1 MYYAHR
7 TLSSDK
13 SQWHLLT
20 DHLKAVACLAG
31 KFADYFDAG
40 PWAEIAGILHDAGK
54 FSKEFQRRLAGAKDK
69 VDHSTAGAR
78 YITEVWG
85 DKTRL
90 SRILAYVIAGHH
102 SGLADFGS
110 ISSAEDRALARR
122 LVRDVKS
129 YKEALQTHIPDAAKA
144 MPTFPLT
151 PGFHSGLQLSLFIRM
166 LFSSLVDADSL
177 DTEYYAKRAQADFRG
192 NHQSMEV
199 LWERYNRYMRKK
211 FHTATNQVELARA
224 ELLAESLNAALGEQ
238 GLYSLNLPT
247 GSGKTL
253 ISLGF
258 ALRHAM
264 RHGLRRIIFV
274 IPYTSIIEQN
284 ANVFRKAIGAENVLE
299 HHSNVQLNADE
310 DIEHTDE
317 SLKLR
322 KKLSLATE
330 NWDYPVI
337 VTTNVQFFESLF
349 SNKRS
354 QCRKLHNLAKSVI
367 VLDEAQMMNGEFYKP
382 SLYAI
387 EELARN
393 YGATIV
399 FSTATQPLVDKLFSQ
414 PVELKKISRDVK
426 QRFPQFQRVRIEQ
439 LGAVNYDSLTE
450 LLLENKQAL
459 CIVNTRKAAR
469 KMYKKVSDIL
479 GEDSVFH
486 LSARMC
492 PAHRTNKL
500 KSIRQLLKKKKP
512 CILISTQL
520 IECGVDV
527 DFPVVYR
534 ELAGLDSIVQ
544 AAGRCNRE
552 GSEATSTTFVFEFQE
567 TWRSGWFA
575 MTAAAARK
583 ILQRYRDN
591 SLSDEAIKDYFKEL
605 YFYQTGGGT
614 QSDKTDRYHILD
626 QLGERAA
633 ELAFPFETV
642 SRQFKL
648 IQSDTSTVIVN
659 FDKQSDKHLKTL
671 KNAERTHD
679 ILRKLQPYVVQL
691 YSQEFDAFRLA
702 REITEVRD
710 NIFVLENPSLW
721 YDKNIGIKPF
731 SEDHADQDD

>member
-7 TLSSDK
+7 TSSSDK
-13 SQWHLLT
+13 SQWHLLS
-20 DHLKAVACLAG
+20 DHLKAVACLAA
-31 KFADYFDAG
+31 KFADYFGAG

-54 FSKEFQRRLAGAKDK
+54 FSEEFQRRLAGAKNE

-122 LVRDVKS
+122 LVKEVKS

-144 MPTFPLT
+144 MPTFPIK

-166 LFSSLVDADSL
+166 LFSCLIDADSL
-177 DTEYYAKRAQADFRG
+177 DTEFYAKRAQADLRG
-192 NHQSMEV
+192 NHQPMEV
-199 LWERYNRYMRKK
+199 LWDRYNRHMRKK
-211 FHTATNQVELARA
+211 FHTVTTEVELARA
-224 ELLAESLNAALGEQ
+224 ELLAESLHAALGEQ

-258 ALRHAM
+258 ALRHAI

-284 ANVFRKAIGAENVLE
+284 ANVFREAIGSENVLE

-310 DIEHTDE
+310 DIEYTDE
-317 SLKLR
+317 SLKLQ

-330 NWDYPVI
+330 NWDFPVI

-382 SLYAI
+382 SLYTA

-399 FSTATQPLVDKLFSQ
+399 FSTATQPLVDKLFPQSI
-414 PVELKKISRDVK
+414 ELKKISRDVK

-439 LGAVNYDSLTE
+439 LGIVNFNSLTE
-450 LLLENKQAL
+450 RLLKHQQAL

-479 GEDSVFH
+479 GKDSVFH

-492 PAHRTNKL
+492 PAHRTGKL
-500 KSIRQLLKKKKP
+500 EFIRKLLEQKKP

-520 IECGVDV
+520 VECGVDV

-552 GSEATSTTFVFEFQE
+552 GTEDTSTTFVFEFQD

-591 SLSDEAIKDYFKEL
+591 SLSDEAINDYFREL
-605 YFYQTGGGT
+605 YFYQTGGGA

-626 QLGERAA
+626 QLGERAV

-642 SRQFKL
+642 SQQFKL
-648 IQSDTSTVIVN
+648 IQSDTSAVIVN
-659 FDKQSDKHLKTL
+659 FDKISSSYLEAL
-671 KNAERTHD
+671 KNAEHTHD

-691 YSQEFDAFRLA
+691 YSQEFDAFRGA
-702 REITEVRD
+702 KEITEIRD
-710 NIFVLENPSLW
+710 NVFVLENPSLW
-721 YDKNIGIKPF
+721 YDDNIGIKPF
-731 SEDHADQDD
+731 SEDYAGQDD